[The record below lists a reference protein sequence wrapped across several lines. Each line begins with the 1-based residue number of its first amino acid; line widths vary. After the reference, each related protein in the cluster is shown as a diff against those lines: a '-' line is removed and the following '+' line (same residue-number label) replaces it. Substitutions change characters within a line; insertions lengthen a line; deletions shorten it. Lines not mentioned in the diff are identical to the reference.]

1 MPSQDPNITI
11 ESLIFRLKRDQIP
24 TGFQV
29 AVETALLLRQVVS
42 TARWTNINQ
51 LITQIQKLGSKLIE
65 AQPREFVSGN
75 IVRRVLFLIRE
86 ELNNPSD
93 ESQSEKPSSVDH
105 LTSSCIEGNL
115 ERITSSP
122 IYSSMLNLLGKPED
136 YEPNTSQKLT
146 NRTGTDLRPIFIQG
160 IQDIIDEL
168 EKTHMDIAAQ
178 AMDHIHS
185 KEIIMTHGASKT
197 IETFLRAA
205 AKKRKFTVILAESF
219 PNHQA
224 SSHASIV
231 ALANAGIDAILIP
244 DAAVFALMSR
254 VNKVILGAHTGQF
267 IINLFHYFYIIFLS
281 FFLLLK
287 NIVFANGGVLV
298 SAGDKNL
305 AAAAKHHSTP
315 VIICAGIYKLSPV
328 YPHNPDS
335 LIALS
340 SPNHVIPFDENL
352 INSVDTI
359 NACQDYIPPSMID
372 LYITNLGGHPPS
384 YLARLIRDHY
394 DPEDM
399 IL

>member
-11 ESLIFRLKRDQIP
+11 ESLAFRLKRSRIM

-42 TARWTNINQ
+42 TARWTDVNQ
-51 LITQIQKLGSKLIE
+51 LISQLQKLGSKLIE
-65 AQPREFVSGN
+65 AQPKEFVSGN

-86 ELNNPSD
+86 EFNNATDETELEKPSD
-93 ESQSEKPSSVDH
+93 EQLIKSS
-105 LTSSCIEGNL
+105 IEGNL

-122 IYSSMLNLLGKPED
+122 IYSSMLNLLGKPSD
-136 YEPNTSQKLT
+136 YEPNVSQKFT
-146 NRTGTDLRPIFIQG
+146 NRINVDLRPIFIQG

-168 EKTHMDIAAQ
+168 EKTHSDIAAQ

-185 KEIIMTHGASKT
+185 NEIIMTYGASKT

-205 AKKRKFTVILAESF
+205 AKKRKFTVILAESY
-219 PNHQA
+219 PNDHV
-224 SSHASIV
+224 SSHTLTV
-231 ALANAGIDAILIP
+231 TLANEGIDTILIP

-254 VNKVILGAHTGQF
+254 VNKVILGSHT
-267 IINLFHYFYIIFLS
+267 
-281 FFLLLK
+281 
-287 NIVFANGGVLV
+287 VFANGGVLV
-298 SAGDKNL
+298 SAGAKNL

-315 VIICAGIYKLSPV
+315 VIICAGIYKFSPV

-340 SPNHVIPFDENL
+340 SPSHVIPFDEDL
-352 INSVDTI
+352 MGSVDMI
-359 NACQDYIPPSMID
+359 NACHDYIPPSMID

-384 YLARLIRDHY
+384 YLARLIREHY
-394 DPEDM
+394 DSEDT